1 MSVLACIHAAILLA
15 SCRLLHCQETFDFP
29 HSDFGTVADG
39 SLTINSTVLLN
50 DGTSIPL
57 FGLGVYRSQPGEETE
72 DAVRWALQYGYRHV
86 DTASRYRNEESV
98 GRAVMDSGISREEI
112 FITTKIFNDDHGYEK
127 TLAAGRASLAKLGT
141 GYIDLLLMHA
151 PGEQTVSTWQA
162 MIQLKE
168 EGVCRSVGVSNFG
181 VHHLEELHKA
191 TGVTPSVNQIEVSP
205 YLQRRDIVDYCQAH
219 GIAVEGYSPLT
230 KGVKLDDPMLVK
242 IAAKYPGK
250 TTAHVLIRWS
260 VQQRYI
266 TIPKSAKKE
275 RIQANIDVFD
285 FNLDEEDMAELET
298 LEEYLLTGWDPTVDE
313 WKP

>member
-1 MSVLACIHAAILLA
+1 MSALVHAAILFA
-15 SCRLLHCQETFDFP
+15 SFRLSHCQNTFEF
-29 HSDFGTVADG
+29 SQSNFVSASDG

-57 FGLGVYRSQPGEETE
+57 FGFGVYPLRVGEETE
-72 DAVRWALQYGYRHV
+72 NAVRWALQYGYRHV
-86 DTASRYRNEESV
+86 DTASNYGNEESV
-98 GRAVMDSGISREEI
+98 GRVVMNSGIPREEI
-112 FITTKIFNDDHGYEK
+112 FITTKIWNDDHGYEK
-127 TLAAGRASLAKLGT
+127 TLEAGRASLARLGT

-151 PGEQTVSTWQA
+151 PGEQTVTTWQA

-181 VHHLEELHKA
+181 VHHLEELHKT
-191 TGVTPSVNQIEVSP
+191 TGVTPSVNQIELSP

-219 GIAVEGYSPLT
+219 GIALEGYSPLT
-230 KGVKLDDPMLVK
+230 RGLKLKDPILVK

-250 TTAHVLIRWS
+250 TTAHVLLRWS

-266 TIPKSAKKE
+266 TIPKSGKEE
-275 RIQANIDVFD
+275 RIKANIDVFD

-298 LEEYLLTGWDPTVDE
+298 LEEYFLTDWDPTVDE